1 MCVGKLLAMRVV
13 SMLAIFSGRAGNNEI
28 NKNYEQ
34 IKLRATI
41 NFDNK
46 QTASEEG
53 EGESGREGELPAAV
67 QQVTM
72 AAIVEEGENGKSKMA
87 HGIGGKLKT
96 CL

>member
-1 MCVGKLLAMRVV
+1 MRVV

-72 AAIVEEGENGKSKMA
+72 AAIVGEGGKWRKQNGA
-87 HGIGGKLKT
+87 RHWGKLKT